1 MRPIYERVCVTQL
14 LLEYLSIHSLTTSS
28 GLGIE
33 LVTFCPTSLARALR
47 ASLPCFALFRGLQR
61 SRPHFVRV
69 VAGYSGRLTG
79 TLRDKH
85 LRLLAFRQPRR
96 ALSSLS

>member
-1 MRPIYERVCVTQL
+1 MRPIYERVFVTQL
-14 LLEYLSIHSLTTSS
+14 LLEYLSIHSSTTSS

-33 LVTFCPTSLARALR
+33 LATFCPKSLARALR
-47 ASLPCFALFRGLQR
+47 ASWPCFAFFRGLQQ
-61 SRPHFVRV
+61 SRPHFIRV

-85 LRLLAFRQPRR
+85 LRLLVFRQPRR